1 MFGDIITDLGAMI
14 QGGMGIAAGGNINP
28 EGVSMFEPIGGSAP
42 KYTNQNVIN
51 PLACV
56 GAAAMMVKQLGEE
69 KYADNIEKAVIDT
82 AIKLDSLSAGKMGMT
97 TSEVGDAVVNSLQ
110 NFND

>member
-1 MFGDIITDLGAMI
+1 
-14 QGGMGIAAGGNINP
+14 
-28 EGVSMFEPIGGSAP
+28 
-42 KYTNQNVIN
+42 
-51 PLACV
+51 
-56 GAAAMMVKQLGEE
+56 MMVKQLGEE

-97 TSEVGDAVVNSLQ
+97 TNEVGDAVVNSLQ